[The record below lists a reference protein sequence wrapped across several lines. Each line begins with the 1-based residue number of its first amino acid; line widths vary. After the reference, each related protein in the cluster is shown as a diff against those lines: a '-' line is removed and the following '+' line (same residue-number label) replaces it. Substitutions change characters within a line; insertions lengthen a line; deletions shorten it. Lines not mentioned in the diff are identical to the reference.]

1 MTVYLT
7 VSCHTVKYTVKLPK
21 LFIPLTDI
29 QPRTAKPKTKPYK
42 LTDGGGR
49 YLLIN
54 SDGSKYLRMDYR
66 LGETRKTL
74 AFGKN
79 PEISLSEARNK
90 RLAARK
96 LLDRDIDLSQT
107 KTLIFEG
114 GMAASRLTAFASRS
128 DL

>member
-1 MTVYLT
+1 M
-7 VSCHTVKYTVKLPK
+7 PK
-21 LFIPLTDI
+21 LISHPLTDI
-29 QPRTAKPKTKPYK
+29 QPRTAKPKAKPYK
-42 LTDGGGR
+42 LTDGGGL
-49 YLLIN
+49 YLLVN
-54 SDGSKYLRMDYR
+54 PDGSKYWRMDYR

-74 AFGKN
+74 ALVKY
-79 PEISLSEARNK
+79 PEITLAEERNK
-90 RLAARK
+90 RPAARK